1 MNLKGAIKSWG
12 ISVCFLG
19 AIVTPWASDK
29 AHADPADFYKGRTV
43 ELLIGYSAGGG
54 YDMYARTL
62 ARHIGKHIPGNP
74 EVVVKNVP
82 GAGSLVLMNQLAHT
96 LPKDGTVFGTVSR
109 GVAFD
114 PLFGNKQARFNPT
127 EANWL
132 GSLNNETSLC
142 VAWHEA
148 DVKKWQDL
156 RNTNLTVGSTGA
168 GADTNLFPRVMSDL
182 LDFKLTPIAGYPGGN
197 DVLLAME
204 RGEVGGRCGWSWSSA
219 KSGRPDW
226 FENEKVNI
234 LFQMS
239 LKKHPDLP
247 DVPLVTEIAETQK
260 EMQVLRLLFA
270 RQVMGRP
277 YVAPPGV
284 PADRLKALRQA
295 MAATVEDP
303 EFLKDAAN
311 QDLEI
316 TYVDGE
322 EIQEIVVEAYGYP
335 EEVVNVIKNAE

>member
-1 MNLKGAIKSWG
+1 M
-12 ISVCFLG
+12 
-19 AIVTPWASDK
+19 TWAVDNVQ
-29 AHADPADFYKGRTV
+29 ADPADFYKDRTV

-74 EVVVKNVP
+74 NVVVKNVP
-82 GAGSLVLMNQLAHT
+82 GAGSLVLMNQLAHI

-114 PLFGNKQARFNPT
+114 PLFGNKQARFNPV

-142 VAWHEA
+142 ASWHDS

-168 GADTNLFPRVMSDL
+168 GADTNLFPRVLSDL
-182 LDFKLTPIAGYPGGN
+182 LGFKLTPIAGYPGGN

-219 KSGRPDW
+219 ISGRPDW
-226 FENEKVNI
+226 FEDNKVNL

-247 DVPLVTEIAETQK
+247 DVPLVTELAESKK

-277 YVAPPGV
+277 FVAPPGV
-284 PADRLKALRQA
+284 PADRLKVLREA
-295 MAATVEDP
+295 MAATAKDP

-316 TYVDGE
+316 TFVDGE
-322 EIQEIVVEAYGYP
+322 EIQEIVAEAYDYP
-335 EEVVNVIKNAE
+335 EDVVNVIKNAE

>member
-1 MNLKGAIKSWG
+1 MIKDTLKSWG
-12 ISVCFLG
+12 VSTLLLAATVMGVG
-19 AIVTPWASDK
+19 AVK
-29 AHADPADFYKGRTV
+29 ADPAEFFEGKTV

-74 EVVVKNVP
+74 EVIVKNVP

-142 VAWHEA
+142 AAWHEA
-148 DVKKWQDL
+148 DVKQWQDL
-156 RNTNLTVGSTGA
+156 RDTNLTVGSTGA
-168 GADTNLFPRVMSDL
+168 GADTNLFPRVLSEL

-219 KSGRPDW
+219 KSGRPEW
-226 FENEKVNI
+226 FENDKVNI

-247 DVPLVTEIAETQK
+247 DVPLVTEIAETKK

-295 MAATVEDP
+295 MADTAEDP

-316 TYVDGE
+316 TFVTGD
-322 EIQEIVVEAYGYP
+322 EIQDIVVEAYDYP
-335 EEVVNVIKNAE
+335 AEVVNVIKNAE

>member
-1 MNLKGAIKSWG
+1 MNFKDKCKTWG
-12 ISVCFLG
+12 FSTCLL
-19 AIVTPWASDK
+19 AAAAATSAVTTVQ
-29 AHADPADFYKGRTV
+29 ADPADFYEGKTV

-74 EVVVKNVP
+74 EVIVKNVP

-96 LPKDGTVFGTVSR
+96 LPKDGSVFGTVSR

-114 PLFGNKQARFNPT
+114 PLFGNKQARFKPT

-132 GSLNNETSLC
+132 GSLNNETSIC
-142 VAWHEA
+142 ASWHES
-148 DVKKWQDL
+148 DVKEWRDL
-156 RNTNLTVGSTGA
+156 RETNLTVGSTGA
-168 GADTNLFPRVMSDL
+168 GADTNLFPRVLSDL
-182 LDFKLTPIAGYPGGN
+182 LGFKMTPIAGYPGGN

-204 RGEVGGRCGWSWSSA
+204 RGEVDGRCGWSWSSA
-219 KSGRPDW
+219 KSGRAEW
-226 FENEKVNI
+226 FENDRVNV

-247 DVPLVTEIAETQK
+247 DVPLVTEFAET
-260 EMQVLRLLFA
+260 ERESQVLRLLFA

-295 MAATVEDP
+295 MADTAKDP
-303 EFLKDAAN
+303 EFLKDAQN

-322 EIQEIVVEAYGYP
+322 EIQEIVIEAYGYP
-335 EEVVNVIKNAE
+335 EDVVNVIKNAE